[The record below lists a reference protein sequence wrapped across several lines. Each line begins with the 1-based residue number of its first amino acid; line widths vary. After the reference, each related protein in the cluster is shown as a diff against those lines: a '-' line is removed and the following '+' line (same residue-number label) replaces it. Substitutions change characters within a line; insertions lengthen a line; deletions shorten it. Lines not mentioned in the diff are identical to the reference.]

1 MPNCCVTVQVPEDYG
16 DKRSHMPVP
25 ERNTKSKVQV
35 GAKVRQYLM
44 SPPSGRIAIM
54 HMIC

>member
-1 MPNCCVTVQVPEDYG
+1 MTVQVPEDYG